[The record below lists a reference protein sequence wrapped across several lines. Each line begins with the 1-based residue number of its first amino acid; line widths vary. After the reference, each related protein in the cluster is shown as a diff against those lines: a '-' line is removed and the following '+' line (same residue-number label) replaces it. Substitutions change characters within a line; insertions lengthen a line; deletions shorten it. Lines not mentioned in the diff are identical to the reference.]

1 MTPTMVGEHAKRAEL
16 ATEIASIGVVKT
28 VPGVSMKSR
37 TRPVMRYTGLV
48 ERSGQELAALW
59 TDEVARCLTDG
70 RAFGPR
76 HQTASAVSAAAGV
89 SL

>member
-1 MTPTMVGEHAKRAEL
+1 MTPTIVGEHAKRAEL

-48 ERSGQELAALW
+48 ERSGQELPALW
-59 TDEVARCLTDG
+59 TG
-70 RAFGPR
+70 RSR
-76 HQTASAVSAAAGV
+76 TLRESDRRSRVSAGTKPSV
-89 SL
+89 GFGSLCRG